1 MTDTPVAGR
10 VAVWDWPVRIVHW
23 SLVPLIAFSWWSAEE
38 GDLVWHMRSG
48 LLILGLL
55 IFRLLWG
62 VIGSSTARFAGFV
75 RGPSTIAAFVA
86 GRYIPGVGHNPLG
99 ALSVVALL
107 LALAVQLGLGLV
119 ATDTDMGLDS
129 GPLSHLVSEAT
140 SKWAGEVHHEFF
152 NVLGALIALHL
163 AAVGWY
169 LAKRDN
175 LIAPML
181 RGWRAG
187 DGDGVRFAPAWRAV
201 VAAIVAFLLVWAVY
215 DGFRF
220 LG

>member
-1 MTDTPVAGR
+1 MTSERGARR

-23 SLVPLIAFSWWSAEE
+23 LLVPLIVFSWWSAED

-55 IFRLLWG
+55 TFRLLWG
-62 VIGSSTARFAGFV
+62 VVGSSTARFSQFV
-75 RGPSTIAAFVA
+75 RGPSTVRAYLS
-86 GRYIPGVGHNPLG
+86 GRYKPGIGHNPLG

-107 LALAVQLGLGLV
+107 FALSVQLGLGLV
-119 ATDTDMGLDS
+119 ATDTDTGLDS
-129 GPLSHLVSEAT
+129 GPLSHLVSDAT
-140 SKWAGEVHHEFF
+140 SKWAGEIHHGFF
-152 NVLGALIALHL
+152 NIILALIGLHL
-163 AAVGWY
+163 AAIGWH
-169 LAKRDN
+169 LVKRDN

-181 RGWRAG
+181 RGWRVG
-187 DGDGVRFAPAWRAV
+187 EGEGVRFAPALRALAA
-201 VAAIVAFLLVWAVY
+201 VAVAFALVWATY

>member
-1 MTDTPVAGR
+1 MTNEPSTGR

-23 SLVPLIAFSWWSAEE
+23 LLVPLIAFSWWSAKA

-48 LLILGLL
+48 LVILGLL
-55 IFRLLWG
+55 VFRLLWG
-62 VIGSSTARFAGFV
+62 FVGSSTARFSEFV
-75 RGPSTIAAFVA
+75 RGPATIRAFVA
-86 GRYIPGVGHNPLG
+86 GTYKPGVGHNPLG

-107 LALAVQLGLGLV
+107 LVLAVQLGLGLV

-129 GPLSHLVSEAT
+129 GPLSHLVSDAA
-140 SKWAGEVHHEFF
+140 SKWAGAVHHDLF
-152 NVLGALIALHL
+152 NVIVGLIGLHL
-163 AAVGWY
+163 AAIVWY
-169 LAKRDN
+169 LVKREN

-181 RGWRAG
+181 RGWRRGEG
-187 DGDGVRFAPAWRAV
+187 DGAQFAPVWRAV
-201 VAAIVAFLLVWAVY
+201 AVIIVTFALVWATY